1 MELYLSFLK
10 TYIFGAWFNY
20 IYLAVLSLLVIVNG
34 LYFILKNFRFWYKK
48 SLSFA
53 ILLLFV
59 LTFGEFLI
67 TKRIFTAIDGCFI
80 FFFSVTLLQ
89 LAVYY
94 FLVPLKA
101 KKKSQTKKV
110 EISEIKNDYGLSVK
124 RAVEHI
130 KTAEET
136 PQVFSG
142 YVDVGYIKSLI
153 NTLKGNDLTES
164 DLLELEDLE
173 VYLLNFVNRQPSN
186 AERQELS
193 AKLGGLIKKLAKYA

>member
-1 MELYLSFLK
+1 M
-10 TYIFGAWFNY
+10 
-20 IYLAVLSLLVIVNG
+20 
-34 LYFILKNFRFWYKK
+34 
-48 SLSFA
+48 
-53 ILLLFV
+53 
-59 LTFGEFLI
+59 
-67 TKRIFTAIDGCFI
+67 
-80 FFFSVTLLQ
+80 Q